1 MPDRRSVGVSFCYE
15 NSVRKARSCAQKQ
28 WITLWDLHS
37 QPAQAH
43 CWCGFSGI
51 AVFLDALDNCATHGK
66 SEADQ
71 WSTAVA

>member
-15 NSVRKARSCAQKQ
+15 NSMRKARSCAQKQ

-43 CWCGFSGI
+43 C
-51 AVFLDALDNCATHGK
+51 
-66 SEADQ
+66 
-71 WSTAVA
+71 